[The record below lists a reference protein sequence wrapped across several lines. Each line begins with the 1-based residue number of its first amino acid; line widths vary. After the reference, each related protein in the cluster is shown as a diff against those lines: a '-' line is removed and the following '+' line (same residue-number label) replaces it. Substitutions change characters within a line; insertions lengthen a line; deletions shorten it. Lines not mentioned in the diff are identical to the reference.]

1 MKDITNEKAYKKL
14 CTSFLLLK
22 NEKECAAFLRDICT
36 VSELT
41 AMTERLSVAK
51 MVSEGIT
58 YREIAKT
65 TGASTATITRVAHWL
80 HHGEGGYGIVL
91 DKLK

>member
-1 MKDITNEKAYKKL
+1 MKNSTNKKAYKSL
-14 CTSFLLLK
+14 YEAFLLLK

-41 AMTERLSVAK
+41 AMTERLNVAK
-51 MVSEGIT
+51 MVAEGIT
-58 YREIAKT
+58 YRDIAKT